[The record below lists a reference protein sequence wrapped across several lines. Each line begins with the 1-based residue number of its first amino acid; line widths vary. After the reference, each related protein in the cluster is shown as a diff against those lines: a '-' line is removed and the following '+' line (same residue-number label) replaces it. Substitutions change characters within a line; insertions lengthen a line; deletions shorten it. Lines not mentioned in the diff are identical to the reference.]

1 MKDAQQTLTH
11 VQGLGPEPL
20 LTRRQS
26 DLNVEETTFGELVH
40 KGSLRMNN
48 KAGSILH
55 SCESSDAV
63 QIAKKYYEAALQMDP
78 EFSSANYNLALI
90 LENEDGD
97 LEKAALH
104 YKTAVKKRDGF
115 VEAKLGYQRA
125 VAKMHKLQQKK
136 FDDELRELKGKF
148 VRWGLK
154 KHFEE
159 FQRLMVVQPGSRD
172 CLFTILKEEAFM
184 QEKALKESGS
194 LASLFDMILAEAQC
208 STCSK
213 RLTYVLSARLV
224 TQPLRIS
231 LKVIKMR
238 FRFNLMELP
247 KNHNSALQPKQTVLF
262 RMKRLSAFNA
272 QSYKFEEFL
281 ERHLGHGQPIY
292 YVQTHKKQKT
302 KKILE
307 SVLLFI
313 SFSSEDEAQDFL
325 RACVRE
331 CLRNGVVKTML
342 TKEKNYNKADARALL
357 HKHWWSNKELETVKK
372 QHHFCLAE

>member
-1 MKDAQQTLTH
+1 MKETYQTLTECE
-11 VQGLGPEPL
+11 GLGPEPL

-26 DLNVEETTFGELVH
+26 DLNIEETNFGEKVH

-48 KAGSILH
+48 QAGTILN
-55 SCESSDAV
+55 SRKPEAV
-63 QIAKKYYEAALQMDP
+63 KIAKKYYEAALQMDP
-78 EFSSANYNLALI
+78 EYSSANYNLALI

-97 LEKAALH
+97 LEKAASH

-115 VEAKLGYQRA
+115 VKAKHGYERA
-125 VAKMHKLQQKK
+125 VAKMNQLKMQS
-136 FDDELRELKGKF
+136 FVDELRELEMKF
-148 VRWGLK
+148 TQWGFQE
-154 KHFEE
+154 HFED
-159 FQRLMVVQPGSRD
+159 FQRAMSQNPGSRD
-172 CLFTILKEEAFM
+172 CLLTILKEEAFM
-184 QEKALKESGS
+184 QEKAWKDTGS
-194 LASLFDMILAEAQC
+194 LEALFRDILAEAQS
-208 STCSK
+208 STFSY
-213 RLTYVLSARLV
+213 RLNRVLSARLV

-238 FRFNLMELP
+238 FRFNLTELP

-262 RMKRLSAFNA
+262 RMKRLSAFNGK
-272 QSYKFEEFL
+272 SYKFEEFL
-281 ERHLGHGQPIY
+281 EQHLPLGQPIY
-292 YVQTHKKQKT
+292 YVQTHKKQKM

-313 SFSSEDEAQDFL
+313 SFSSEAESQKFL

-342 TKEKNYNKADARALL
+342 TKEKNYNKADAKALL
-357 HKHWWSNKELETVKK
+357 GKQWWSTKELEIVKK